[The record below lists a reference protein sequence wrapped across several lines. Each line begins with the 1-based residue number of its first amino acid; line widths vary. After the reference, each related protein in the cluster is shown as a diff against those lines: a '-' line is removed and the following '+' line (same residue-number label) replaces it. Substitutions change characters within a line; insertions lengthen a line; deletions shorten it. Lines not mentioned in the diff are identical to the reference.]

1 MFSSTPHL
9 KKLGAFDVTASLMLS
24 EVGTDM
30 HTQKKAAESCFT
42 VKSHRKSLSLF
53 LLAENMSM
61 KAGHRGPEQYW
72 QRQELE
78 QRQKLGSEVNR
89 SVAGFLVS
97 ILWPW
102 GSASRALCPQE
113 GQCSYL

>member
-1 MFSSTPHL
+1 
-9 KKLGAFDVTASLMLS
+9 MLS

-30 HTQKKAAESCFT
+30 HTQKKAAESFHCEITPQIPLTIF
-42 VKSHRKSLSLF
+42 VSRKYVHEGRAQRTRAI
-53 LLAENMSM
+53 LAETG
-61 KAGHRGPEQYW
+61 AGAET
-72 QRQELE
+72 
-78 QRQKLGSEVNR
+78 EVRLRSHR